1 LPKLLSRP
9 QLTEGNH
16 LSYALQWIVFALMA
30 FMALV
35 WAVRQE
41 IRFKKMAADPNYR
54 PKSRKKV
61 GDDDNAA
68 EDLIILSS

>member
-1 LPKLLSRP
+1 
-9 QLTEGNH
+9 
-16 LSYALQWIVFALMA
+16 MA